1 VKSKPSRTAEDGNRR
16 CPNRLDRAPAVERYS
31 SFRGGGVKS
40 CKMEGGQHRSLN
52 SIEVD
57 PMNRKN
63 VAPVASEMETRT
75 LVEKTLFQELSRY
88 RLRRYYSRRSDYFWR
103 AVYRVRKAWARMNRH
118 SLIPLVNRLHGTIR
132 PKLAYRSMS
141 NLIIRIVVPEMPVA
155 ERSTYYNALDYA
167 LSKDV
172 RCGQLF
178 NFVEKNGGWQLC
190 AALNRER
197 KRSAK

>member
-1 VKSKPSRTAEDGNRR
+1 
-16 CPNRLDRAPAVERYS
+16 
-31 SFRGGGVKS
+31 
-40 CKMEGGQHRSLN
+40 MEGWQHCSRN

-57 PMNRKN
+57 SMKRKK
-63 VAPVASEMETRT
+63 VAPIASEMEIRT
-75 LVEKTLFQELSRY
+75 LVEKRLFQELSRY
-88 RLRRYYSRRSDYFWR
+88 RLRKYYLGKSDYFWR
-103 AVYRVRKAWARMNRH
+103 AVYRVRKAWARINRQ

-172 RCGQLF
+172 RCSQLL
-178 NFVEKNGGWQLC
+178 NFVEKNGGWDAC
-190 AALNRER
+190 AALNRGR